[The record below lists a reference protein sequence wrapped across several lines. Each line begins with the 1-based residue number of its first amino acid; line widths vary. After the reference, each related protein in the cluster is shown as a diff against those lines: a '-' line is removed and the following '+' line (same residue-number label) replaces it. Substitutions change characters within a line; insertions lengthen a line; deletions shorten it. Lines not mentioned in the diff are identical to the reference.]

1 VKCIF
6 CGDKT
11 RVRNSRTIEKPGNGN
26 KGLWRAISACGM
38 ENIVWRVRKCKGGF
52 CQKRF
57 DTIELDS
64 REMIKLIKQ
73 DATLRGRHEF

>member
-1 VKCIF
+1 MKCIS

-11 RVRNSRTIEKPGNGN
+11 RVKNSRTIEKPGNGN

-38 ENIVWRVRKCKGGF
+38 ENIVWRVRECKGGF
-52 CQKRF
+52 CKKKF
-57 DTIELDS
+57 DTIEIDS
-64 REMIKLIKQ
+64 PEMIKLIKQ